1 VAPKDNK
8 TKADA
13 KAKYD
18 DYNFKK
24 AARDYGFAAAVIAA
38 DESGAL
44 KGFFKM
50 ISDEMKRTGK
60 PPTKYQFDKLANQ
73 NEWFKKY
80 NSTQEQ
86 SFLDKNDPVKAD
98 DYKRQVEI
106 RGQEIRTVAD
116 RMGIPITDEEIFGDN
131 GLAEQAKFNGWTS
144 FEIQNNLLPNLE
156 AAFAT
161 GANLKGTAGDVQND
175 LAQWSRRNGVDLTP
189 AALNRYMQDVVTGK
203 QSLDDVKADLRNTY
217 LVGAFPAWADRIQQ
231 GYDPEIIAAPYK
243 SRIAKLLELNEEE
256 INFDDPLLQAGL
268 QGIGKDGK
276 PSVTPLYEFEK
287 EVRKDPRWDKT
298 ENAYATYASV
308 GTNLLQMF
316 GLR

>member
-1 VAPKDNK
+1 VAPKDE
-8 TKADA
+8 
-13 KAKYD
+13 KAKDRNKYD
-18 DYNFKK
+18 GYNFNK
-24 AARDYGFAAAVIAA
+24 AAEDYGFAAAVIAA
-38 DESGAL
+38 DTSGAL

-60 PPTKYQFDKLANQ
+60 PPTQYQFDKWAVQ

-80 NSTQEQ
+80 DSVQKEAFK
-86 SFLDKNDPVKAD
+86 SKNNPVTAG
-98 DYKRQVEI
+98 DYKRDVEVKGQQI
-106 RGQEIRTVAD
+106 RQMAD
-116 RMGIPITDEEIFGDN
+116 TMGIPITDEEIFGDN
-131 GLAEQAKFNGWTS
+131 GLAEQARFNGWTNI
-144 FEIQNNLLPNLE
+144 EIQNTLMPNLQN
-156 AAFAT
+156 AFST
-161 GANLKGTAGDVQND
+161 GTNLKGTAGDVQND

-189 AALNRYMQDVVTGK
+189 DALSRYMQDVVTGK

-287 EVRKDPRWDKT
+287 EIRKDPRWDKT

-308 GTNLLQMF
+308 GTNLLKMF